1 MVGIGSATNTTQPV
15 LGTLAHDGSEAQ
27 VKVQATAAPISFGR
41 WVTGGH
47 QVWVTLPAPR
57 PKIHICTYYIPYT
70 MPVATA
76 LNPHLYSLCSL
87 SAHN

>member
-47 QVWVTLPAPR
+47 QVWVTLPAPQ
-57 PKIHICTYYIPYT
+57 PKFRICTYYVT
-70 MPVATA
+70 
-76 LNPHLYSLCSL
+76 LL
-87 SAHN
+87 SHTSTRLIRYL